1 MQRPRWTRLRE
12 SVAASSEPQ
21 LQRAGTQPKPK
32 LDADLDYDGDGETK
46 DCPKCDSGLM
56 ADGTTCPTCNG
67 AGTVPMRESTVYWL
81 RESVSADERKKAHK
95 EGHSL
100 PDESYPIQNREQL
113 GAAVTLARSKHG
125 DWQAAETLIKRRA
138 KELGAEDM
146 LPDEWKTRESTTPL
160 EQRNTELES
169 LLAATTARLR
179 EANPEVLGSTFSPVN
194 AATAGGAKGYE
205 VVLIREGLGNSE
217 DGRWYTKHAVQELV
231 SSGACE
237 GMQAYADHPTLD
249 EEEFL
254 PERSVKDVVGSYRNV
269 KLAESNGRAEARAV
283 FVPIQGTGYEWVT
296 TLAEAAVG
304 NRTGKPLV
312 GISLY
317 GAAAG
322 EDRERPDGSF
332 GAMADLVRPTSG
344 DIVTNAGAGGEFVRR
359 LMESARAERRA
370 LHTNT
375 KGQTPMTLKELQA
388 KMRESARKLREA
400 DTDEKRTAA
409 AGELEQ
415 LETVQVEPDVGEL
428 TEEKLKESQ
437 PTLYTKIR
445 ESAKAEVKIP
455 STAPEADTALRQ
467 ENEQLKGKLRE
478 SETERAATGAVLLGI
493 KVLREAEVPAE
504 KAERYLTTFRESG
517 AITEEAMKAI
527 VDRDKELIDEAVARV
542 RESYGLDF
550 VEGMPGNTGTTG
562 DGLIDLAED
571 GIPMIEKDDKEK
583 VTA

>member
-1 MQRPRWTRLRE
+1 MQRLRWARLRE
-12 SVAASSEPQ
+12 ATSASSEPQ
-21 LQRAGTQPKPK
+21 LQRAGTQPEPK
-32 LDADLDYDGDGETK
+32 LDADLDYDEDGQTK

-56 ADGTTCPTCNG
+56 ADGSTCPTCNG
-67 AGTVPMRESTVYWL
+67 AATVPMRESMVYWL

-138 KELGAEDM
+138 EELGAEDM
-146 LPDEWKTRESTTPL
+146 LPDEWKTRESTMPL
-160 EQRNTELES
+160 EQRNAELES

-269 KLAESNGRAEARAV
+269 TLAESNGRAEARAV

-375 KGQTPMTLKELQA
+375 KGTTPMTLKELQA

-400 DTDEKRTAA
+400 DTDEKRSAA
-409 AGELEQ
+409 VTELEQ
-415 LETVQVEPDVGEL
+415 LETVQVDPDIAEL

-455 STAPEADTALRQ
+455 ATAPEADTALRQ
-467 ENEQLKGKLRE
+467 ENEDLKGKLRE
-478 SETERAATGAVLLGI
+478 SDKTIAETNGALIGI
-493 KVLREAEVPAE
+493 KVMREAKIPADE
-504 KAERYLTTFRESG
+504 ADYYLSKFREAG
-517 AITEEAMKAI
+517 AVTEDAMKA
-527 VDRDKELIDEAVARV
+527 VLDTEKQREDRIVARV
-542 RESYGLDF
+542 RESVGLDF
-550 VEGMPGNTGTTG
+550 VEGMPGNTGATG
-562 DGLIDLAED
+562 EGLIDLSED
-571 GIPMIEKDDKEK
+571 GIPMIEEK